1 MADKRHFTIVLD
13 NKEQGLFTG
22 KNPSS
27 VAKKAVSKLSKGKKV
42 IFELREITQGSK
54 KKVYGPYAGVKKKL
68 DKPVTLGD
76 RVYKYESIVKKI
88 DGAKSSKGGYIGNV
102 SSHSTVMLELK
113 TDDGKRITI
122 EKTRKGVGAKISS
135 KLGKLFGK
143 RQNHNKEE
151 SGYKLF
157 INAVEQ
163 EVIPIYDE
171 KHLSLSNNEIN
182 ELKQHD
188 FARLDRFIEFLNE
201 VLSENELA
209 QLKGKVTSEAAS
221 HHEWE
226 HLRDALGSR
235 RNSTSSK
242 RSNSTDST
250 ITTAPYINV
259 ESNNA
264 NSANILRYV
273 QHLENL
279 KKLEDKISELYKRES
294 LINKNKAYAKER
306 RLMDL
311 QSKLE
316 FAAQESRPNYK
327 LYDLVNSYVDGYA
340 YEDITTELFQLKNK
354 SGLNSDVKGI
364 LRFVYDDMKNKDGKN
379 LGVDYFIER
388 LDLIEK
394 AKEGNLPNS
403 TYQKWNRLR
412 KNVVVKGR
420 NSEVAA
426 ITEAE
431 APAPVGYKK
440 RKYYFL
446 PNISYRPKNN
456 GSQGAYKNENKK
468 LIKYIRNL
476 ENLKNKFQS
485 LPEKTNEERKRKDY
499 VYDVLIDLDA
509 KKDNYQEHDLVD
521 ILDIYIDGSLV
532 EKIRKDIIN
541 LGNKNVSSNNKY
553 VLGHYWKMLKK
564 PSNTNKMTPRDFLEV
579 VTAIDE
585 IKQSQ
590 RGGFGNALHT
600 IDLHVNGKDF
610 KITKKS
616 SSMLGKLALQKE
628 AHYEL
633 IVSQGT
639 YTKSYFNNG
648 TLKQVVQVIYEEL
661 PHHVCDFI
669 DQLAKKARED
679 SSWNHLLE
687 SLYCDRN
694 KNRAILNYE
703 SKKRNEENLLNR
715 ISKFGNWL
723 KSNKKRQE
731 IFSALDERKKYELYG
746 RPNGDL
752 DYERLKFDIESQAD
766 FEKWLERNSNR
777 KEIFNSLS
785 NNKLNTF
792 TKKNGSFDYDKLRIL
807 IQVKSNE
814 QKNKG
819 FFNKYF

>member
-1 MADKRHFTIVLD
+1 MVDKRHFTIVLD

-54 KKVYGPYAGVKKKL
+54 KKVYGPYEGVKKKL

-122 EKTRKGVGAKISS
+122 EKTRKGVGEKISS

-143 RQNHNKEE
+143 RRNHDKEE

-157 INAVEQ
+157 INGIEQ
-163 EVIPIYDE
+163 EVIPVYKE
-171 KHLSLSNNEIN
+171 KRNSPVLSNNNKKQFLLPDN
-182 ELKQHD
+182 EMEELSKHD
-188 FARLDRFIEFLNE
+188 YARLDRFIQFLHE
-201 VLSENELA
+201 VLSQEEIA
-209 QLKGKVTSEAAS
+209 ALKDKAS
-221 HHEWE
+221 QEVSKGQKEWE
-226 HLRDALGSR
+226 KLSQSLSRR
-235 RNSTSSK
+235 RNSTSSTSSM
-242 RSNSTDST
+242 RSNSTSSRGSVVSE
-250 ITTAPYINV
+250 PP
-259 ESNNA
+259 
-264 NSANILRYV
+264 
-273 QHLENL
+273 ENL
-279 KKLEDKISELYKRES
+279 NMNKWTTHLSNLEKIREKITKIYELEKGKNESKALEKNRKLLALHSELE
-294 LINKNKAYAKER
+294 L
-306 RLMDL
+306 
-311 QSKLE
+311 
-316 FAAQESRPNYK
+316 AAHQFQPNYK
-327 LYDLVNSYVDGYA
+327 LYELLDDYLEDVSNEIFKFKNSSNFSNNVKKILNLL
-340 YEDITTELFQLKNK
+340 YEDVKVKNK
-354 SGLNSDVKGI
+354 RANSSNSG
-364 LRFVYDDMKNKDGKN
+364 R
-379 LGVDYFIER
+379 
-388 LDLIEK
+388 
-394 AKEGNLPNS
+394 A
-403 TYQKWNRLR
+403 
-412 KNVVVKGR
+412 
-420 NSEVAA
+420 NSEVTAL
-426 ITEAE
+426 TMQ
-431 APAPVGYKK
+431 PTR

-446 PNISYRPKNN
+446 PNIKRYTPRNNISYNN
-456 GSQGAYKNENKK
+456 KNKK
-468 LIKYIRNL
+468 LFKYFKDL
-476 ENLKNKFQS
+476 EKLKEKFFK
-485 LPEKTNEERKRKDY
+485 LPESTNDERKRKDY
-499 VYDVLIDLDA
+499 VYHVLINLDA
-509 KKDNYQEHDLVD
+509 KKDNYQEHELVD
-521 ILDIYIDGSLV
+521 ILGSYIDGSLV

-541 LGNKNVSSNNKY
+541 LGNKNLSSNNKY

-564 PSNTNKMTPRDFLEV
+564 PSNTNKMTAHDFLDV

-590 RGGFGNALHT
+590 RGGFGNSLHT

-616 SSMLGKLALQKE
+616 SSMLGKLTLQGE

-694 KNRAILNYE
+694 KNRAFLNYE

-731 IFSALDERKKYELYG
+731 IFSGLDERKKYELYG
-746 RPNGDL
+746 SPNGDL

-766 FEKWLERNSNR
+766 FEKWLEKNSNR
-777 KEIFNSLS
+777 QEIFNSLS

-792 TKKNGSFDYDKLRIL
+792 TKKNGSYDYDKLRIL

-819 FFNKYF
+819 FFKKYF